1 MCLNRTAE
9 EEKLWVRKRRSHG
22 HGNGAKFESDGGMET
37 SAGVFGKLRNL
48 ALLLETETA
57 ELHRAHKNPHHEGT
71 EGTVKVLHELHTEV
85 RDLKVQVRD
94 QLVCC
99 RVEDR
104 EMRSFMQACMV
115 LKQRTTEDLRLLRRH
130 YEKYGYKAPSEVKGH
145 KDDQKAEKTQESKD
159 SEEEEQEVEE
169 EREQH
174 LAVDG
179 ETDAAP
185 VCMTPAKPPP
195 RTADPMRTPRLSDF
209 GLSGFHLLAPL
220 GEPAP
225 PVAFAPP
232 TAEPPALSSLPRVP
246 KTPKCALK
254 MDEEALTPRLEDF
267 GISEHTMCLN
277 NDFTMDLLRKK
288 PSRLHS
294 DAVTSVD
301 LDPVPSPKLDNYL
314 LSPMPASVTS
324 DSEANDVASPQPPAL
339 CTPGLKIT
347 KTKSHAASLLDSDTT
362 QLPDLHLTPE
372 PPAFETPYVK
382 KLVRDEEARP
392 SKVFSSRS
400 FVYQPDIPRMPVRA
414 TPKDENTL
422 EMPTLELF
430 LSSCPRN
437 ADGASPLVTNKA
449 SGGSFGLKEPL
460 LPDLG
465 ANRELQDHER
475 TLLSPPGQSSLAPH
489 PKTPDMPDISSFTQ
503 DIFKLIS
510 QDNITSASAI
520 TATPKTTALQSAT
533 PSRKENRV
541 QALNLVLEEE
551 FWGLPGYLRQMPLS
565 SLNQA
570 IGKINTA
577 LEGRQWGGST
587 EPGLFLLDE
596 LTSITGAGL
605 KAHVYFLCLTE
616 LKRLECVLGEGSS
629 SVFRVCSRI

>member
-1 MCLNRTAE
+1 MLFEVLEVFETNSGRGETMDTEKE
-9 EEKLWVRKRRSHG
+9 EPWARQWRQIRKRRRVTLVEATG
-22 HGNGAKFESDGGMET
+22 WKMES
-37 SAGVFGKLRNL
+37 SARVFGKLRNL

-57 ELHRAHKNPHHEGT
+57 ELHRAHKNPDHEGT
-71 EGTVKVLHELHTEV
+71 KGTVKVLHELHTEV

-94 QLVCC
+94 QLACC

-104 EMRSFMQACMV
+104 ELRSFMQACMV

-145 KDDQKAEKTQESKD
+145 KDDQKAEKTQASKD
-159 SEEEEQEVEE
+159 GEEEEQEVEE
-169 EREQH
+169 EKEQH

-179 ETDAAP
+179 ETVAAP
-185 VCMTPAKPPP
+185 VCMTPAKPAP

-225 PVAFAPP
+225 PPVAYAPP
-232 TAEPPALSSLPRVP
+232 MAEPPALSSLPRVP
-246 KTPKCALK
+246 KTPKCTLK

-294 DAVTSVD
+294 DAVASVD
-301 LDPVPSPKLDNYL
+301 LDPVPATVLAPVPAPVPAPELDSYL

-324 DSEANDVASPQPPAL
+324 DLEANDVASPQPPVL

-347 KTKSHAASLLDSDTT
+347 KKKSHAASLLDGDST

-400 FVYQPDIPRMPVRA
+400 LVHQPDIPSIPFRA
-414 TPKDENTL
+414 APKDENTP
-422 EMPTLELF
+422 EMPTLESF
-430 LSSCPRN
+430 LSSCPRRV
-437 ADGASPLVTNKA
+437 DGAAPLVTNKA
-449 SGGSFGLKEPL
+449 SGSSFGLKEPL

-465 ANRELQDHER
+465 ANRELQDYER
-475 TLLSPPGQSSLAPH
+475 TLLSPPGQSRLVPH

-510 QDNITSASAI
+510 QDNITSTSAI
-520 TATPKTTALQSAT
+520 PATPKTTALQSAT
-533 PSRKENRV
+533 LSGKENRV

-551 FWGLPGYLRQMPLS
+551 FCGLPGYLRQMPLS

-570 IGKINTA
+570 IRKINTA
-577 LEGRQWGGST
+577 LEGRQWEVTCPWALQQG
-587 EPGLFLLDE
+587 P
-596 LTSITGAGL
+596 
-605 KAHVYFLCLTE
+605 
-616 LKRLECVLGEGSS
+616 
-629 SVFRVCSRI
+629 